1 MTSDDQKMRASDD
14 SLEMMRILEEMIAA
28 DVTITARAVARMHN
42 TVKHA
47 SSIIRHQT
55 RSFLMAQYQERQKQ
69 FRAMRGRMPQRS
81 RDQIAAQMAQKDA
94 RIAELERKV
103 EILSVSHLAMIRT
116 VGELGGISKWLK
128 LYADHREV
136 RDELNKLGMLPK
148 PDVKQFQ
155 SPELKKIEDAN

>member
-1 MTSDDQKMRASDD
+1 MTSDDQKVNTNDD
-14 SLEMMRILEEMIAA
+14 SPEMMRILEEMIAA

-55 RSFLMAQYQERQKQ
+55 RSVLMAQYQERQKQ
-69 FRAMRGRMPQRS
+69 FRAMRVRMPQRS
-81 RDQIAAQMAQKDA
+81 RDQIAAQIAQKDA

-116 VGELGGISKWLK
+116 VGELGISKWLK
-128 LYADHREV
+128 LYADHRDV

-148 PDVKQFQ
+148 TDVKQFE
-155 SPELKKIEDAN
+155 SPALKRIEDAN

>member
-1 MTSDDQKMRASDD
+1 MTSDDQIVNASDD
-14 SLEMMRILEEMIAA
+14 SPEMIRILEEMIAA

-47 SSIIRHQT
+47 SSIIRHKT
-55 RSFLMAQYQERQKQ
+55 RSVLMAQYQERQKQ
-69 FRAMRGRMPQRS
+69 FRAMRGRMPKRS
-81 RDQIAAQMAQKDA
+81 RDQIAAQIVQKDA

-148 PDVKQFQ
+148 TDVKQFQ